1 MIDIRKINRINSVVE
16 TFFKDNNQPEK
27 IPANFLMPQFIK
39 AGIFAKDIKS
49 GKPLRDVLKDLD
61 RTDELHLIPYL
72 HAERIDEIHTY
83 WYFVVGNASSETAI
97 PTQQKIATKKELAI
111 QARLNSDENY
121 VIGLCNTALDLM
133 SVRQKKFEFLLGDMH
148 KDGHTRTMLPVD
160 AYYESLKLAIEYDE
174 MQIRSAA
181 YKNNNATISGVNRN
195 AQRKIYDKRKATELA
210 KNEIKLIVISHQLFN
225 CNEEHKIIR
234 NPEEDLQ
241 KIEEILK
248 SVK

>member
-1 MIDIRKINRINSVVE
+1 
-16 TFFKDNNQPEK
+16 
-27 IPANFLMPQFIK
+27 
-39 AGIFAKDIKS
+39 
-49 GKPLRDVLKDLD
+49 
-61 RTDELHLIPYL
+61 
-72 HAERIDEIHTY
+72 
-83 WYFVVGNASSETAI
+83 
-97 PTQQKIATKKELAI
+97 
-111 QARLNSDENY
+111 
-121 VIGLCNTALDLM
+121 
-133 SVRQKKFEFLLGDMH
+133 
-148 KDGHTRTMLPVD
+148 
-160 AYYESLKLAIEYDE
+160 
-174 MQIRSAA
+174 MQTRSAA

>member
-16 TFFKDNNQPEK
+16 IFFKENNQLDK
-27 IPANFLMPQFIK
+27 IPANSLMPQLIK

-83 WYFVVGNASSETAI
+83 WYFVAANASAETAI
-97 PTQQKIATKKELAI
+97 PIQEKILTKKELAL
-111 QARLNSDENY
+111 QTRLNSDENY
-121 VIGLCNTALDLM
+121 VIGLCDTALELKAI
-133 SVRQKKFEFLLGDMH
+133 RQKKFDFLLGDLH
-148 KDGHTRTMLPVD
+148 QDGITRTMLPID
-160 AYYESLKLAIEYDE
+160 AYYESLKLAIEYNE
-174 MQIRSAA
+174 MQARSALH
-181 YKNNNATISGVNRN
+181 KTNTATISGVNRI

-225 CNEEHKIIR
+225 CNEEQKIIR
-234 NPEEDLQ
+234 NPEEDL
-241 KIEEILK
+241 LK
-248 SVK
+248 VKEVLKNAK